1 MDGVTFLQI
10 KCCGRL
16 ILHITHERFPP
27 NSPDIFEFKLMISA
41 HIYEENAEAAGA
53 AQEFQCESLVVPIAA
68 AICTCRSVK
77 ALAKKR

>member
-1 MDGVTFLQI
+1 
-10 KCCGRL
+10 
-16 ILHITHERFPP
+16 
-27 NSPDIFEFKLMISA
+27 MISA

-77 ALAKKR
+77 ALAKKRWINFKLHDDSTQIVWGLGPGVSE